1 MTALEH
7 YTTDRSYYSNSHR
20 LGAGVPGECGLS
32 NLGNTCF
39 MNSMLQCLSAA
50 EPFTRYFIG
59 DGVALDGSGAQ
70 PPYLSEINRFN
81 PLGSRGRLAHAYGA
95 LMRALW
101 SGKYS
106 SVSPDPLKKYLSDK
120 APQFC
125 GYNQHDSQEFMAF
138 LLDNLLEDLCR
149 SKVKPPGK
157 EPLGADRPE
166 VEQADHTWQ
175 DYIARN
181 GSAVTDVFSGQFRSQ
196 LTCNKCAHESVTFD
210 PFASVSV
217 PIPIER
223 WDEISYFFA
232 VDRSAPPFSLL
243 MRFKSGAAP
252 LAADVAQH
260 AIDRVWAEDPSAR
273 GDGPRPTVNEVLVA
287 SVDYSKVSEAQRI
300 FLHSDKVAVRRN
312 EQVFLWLVRGAGLP
326 WPAAALATKAGGA
339 KHRKLDSGPSTQRL
353 PNTHTSTAESAPM
366 LDSSSLAAGIGAGK
380 KRAAPSQQAGEDPS
394 PSAATGGPVEGVD
407 FVRVWL
413 RQLRGHTHAYWNGK
427 DSAAEK
433 FVSAGD
439 MLVVSLRC
447 IDGVPLTSAIT
458 NAQVHAEISRKLR
471 RFILGGGS
479 DLSFRPYTVGFAPPS
494 TQAPQGWTPQTALL
508 PDDDAPFVVRNQS
521 EAGLSADF
529 TDLGQ
534 FDKSAPTKSNRE
546 LERSNAGG
554 NGGVGQVTLKMCFD
568 KFAQREQ
575 LGEEDTWYCS
585 KCKAHVQAF
594 KEMKL
599 WRLPK
604 VLIVHLKRFQQKA
617 YGYGGNSKLTETVHF
632 PSVDLDV
639 SSWLA
644 KNAPEHVHGGGPSGA
659 AAKSG
664 SAASSRPSSSS
675 SASAAGGSGGGP
687 VRYDLFAVSEHFGGM
702 GGGHYT
708 ASVENFKTRRWQ
720 RCDDYTVSPLSSA
733 PTPRSEAYVLFY
745 KLRAAL

>member
-7 YTTDRSYYSNSHR
+7 YTADRSYYSNPHR
-20 LGAGVPGECGLS
+20 LGAGAPGECGLS

-59 DGVALDGSGAQ
+59 DGTASDGGGTL

-157 EPLGADRPE
+157 EPLGVDRPE
-166 VEQADHTWQ
+166 VEQADHTWG

-217 PIPIER
+217 PIPVER
-223 WDEISYFFA
+223 WDEIAYFFA
-232 VDRSAPPFSLL
+232 VDRSAPPFALK
-243 MRFKSGAAP
+243 MRFKSGTMP
-252 LAADVAQH
+252 LAAELARH
-260 AIDRVWAEDPSAR
+260 AVERVWAEDPSVR
-273 GDGPRPTVNEVLVA
+273 GDGPRPTVNEVIVA
-287 SVDYSKVSEAQRI
+287 TVNYAKISEAQRI
-300 FLHSDKVAVRRN
+300 FLHSEKVVIHRN
-312 EQVFLWLVRGAGLP
+312 EHIFMWLVRGAGLP
-326 WPAAALATKAGGA
+326 WPAAAPTNKTGGA
-339 KHRKLDSGPSTQRL
+339 KQRKIDSGSGAQRQ
-353 PNTHTSTAESAPM
+353 PNSSAFMAEPALASA
-366 LDSSSLAAGIGAGK
+366 SSSLDTGSGAGK
-380 KRAAPSQQAGEDPS
+380 KRHAPSQQAGDDTEQIQ
-394 PSAATGGPVEGVD
+394 GGPVEGVD

-413 RQLRGHTHAYWNGK
+413 RKRSRDNY
-427 DSAAEK
+427 SADTV

-439 MLVVSLRC
+439 MLVISLRC
-447 IDGVPLTSAIT
+447 VDGAPLTSAIT
-458 NAQVHAEISRKLR
+458 NAQVHAEISRKMR
-471 RFILGGGS
+471 RFIHGGVS
-479 DLSFRPYTVGFAPPS
+479 NSSLRPYSVGFAPPS
-494 TQAPQGWTPQTALL
+494 SPSLLSWKAQTESL
-508 PDDDAPFVVRNQS
+508 PEDSAPFVVPIQS
-521 EAGLSADF
+521 EAGLSVDIY
-529 TDLGQ
+529 DLDQ
-534 FDKSAPTKSNRE
+534 LDDSAPSKSNKE
-546 LERSNAGG
+546 LDRGSAGG
-554 NGGVGQVTLKMCFD
+554 GGEVGQVSLKMCFD

-617 YGYGGNSKLTETVHF
+617 SRYGFGVGNSKLTETVHF
-632 PSVDLDV
+632 PTANLDV

-644 KNAPEHVHGGGPSGA
+644 TNAPGHVHGGGGSAGA
-659 AAKSG
+659 AARTGSSG
-664 SAASSRPSSSS
+664 SGSSSS
-675 SASAAGGSGGGP
+675 SASVSVGSGGGP
-687 VRYDLFAVSEHFGGM
+687 VRYDLFAVSEHYGGM

-708 ASVENFKTRRWQ
+708 ATVENFKTKRWQ
-720 RCDDYTVSPLSSA
+720 KCDDYSVSASSP
-733 PTPRSEAYVLFY
+733 PTPRAEAYVLFY
-745 KLRAAL
+745 RLRT